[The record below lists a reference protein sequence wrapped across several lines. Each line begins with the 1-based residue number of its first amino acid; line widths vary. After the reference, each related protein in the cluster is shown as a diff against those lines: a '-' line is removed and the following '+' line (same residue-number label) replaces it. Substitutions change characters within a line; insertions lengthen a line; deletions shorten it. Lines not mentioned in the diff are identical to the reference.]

1 VPGVFREFLKLRA
14 VRLPELLDEV
24 LADFDLSSASDVDE
38 SSDIRRIFAVA
49 RNNQSSL
56 RMAVIDID
64 KQTNVVRRLALDRQL
79 FGELRAKVSVTFTLV
94 DTTAQDP
101 ARYSPEGHLKA
112 DAPIYERNRPAMR
125 LALLVR
131 HLGPFKHD

>member
-1 VPGVFREFLKLRA
+1 
-14 VRLPELLDEV
+14 
-24 LADFDLSSASDVDE
+24 
-38 SSDIRRIFAVA
+38 
-49 RNNQSSL
+49 
-56 RMAVIDID
+56 MAVIDID
-64 KQTNVVRRLALDRQL
+64 KETNVVRRLALDRQL

-94 DTTAQDP
+94 DTAAQEP
-101 ARYSPEGHLKA
+101 ARYSPEGHLKP